1 MEVIEIDMDELVH
14 AYIEDLYKVAY
25 TYVKNPQM
33 AEDIVQDV
41 LLKAY
46 EKQNQFRGEAN
57 YKTYLIRMV
66 INRSHDVLRSWSYRN
81 YQLTNTFTQF
91 FAPHATEDAVIQKNE
106 EEQLAKYVLALKP
119 KYREVIYL
127 HYYLDYSVKEI
138 ALLLRI
144 AENTIK
150 TRLARAR
157 KLLKGQL
164 EEVIGD
170 GRAIQK
176 EL

>member
-1 MEVIEIDMDELVH
+1 MDIDEI
-14 AYIEDLYKVAY
+14 ASTYIEDLYKVAY

-46 EKQNQFRGEAN
+46 EKQDQFRGDAN

-81 YQLTNTFTQF
+81 HQLTNTFTQLF
-91 FAPHATEDAVIQKNE
+91 TSHSTEDTVIQKNE

-127 HYYLDYSVKEI
+127 YYYLDYSVKEI
-138 ALLLRI
+138 ASLLQT
-144 AENTIK
+144 AENTVK

-157 KLLKGQL
+157 KQL
-164 EEVIGD
+164 EGKLKEVNDD
-170 GRAIQK
+170 GQAIKK